1 MKTVLSWDL
10 DFCSYKSIFVFLLLL
25 NVEVLQWRSFI
36 GCFSLSNSHLK
47 WTLIVWEKRIVS
59 KKFVCNI
66 NYNSE
71 NLPFY
76 DYWKMI

>member
-10 DFCSYKSIFVFLLLL
+10 DFCSYKSIFVLLLLL

-47 WTLIVWEKRIVS
+47 WTLFVWEKRIVS
-59 KKFVCNI
+59 K
-66 NYNSE
+66 
-71 NLPFY
+71 NLYVIYRKVFICGRGH
-76 DYWKMI
+76 YWF